1 MAQRGDGKWQF
12 WIDRGGTFTDI
23 VARTPDGRLVTHKLL
38 SENPDRYVDAA
49 LQGVRDLLEIPGDEP
64 LPLHRIA
71 AVKMGTTV
79 ATNALLERKGERTL
93 LLITRGFGDAL
104 RIGYQARPRLFDL
117 DVKLPDLV
125 YQRVAEVA
133 ERVTAEGTVLVPL
146 DEEAARATLEQAHA
160 DGFRA
165 VAIALMHGYRYP
177 GHEVRLGE
185 IAAELGFEQISLS
198 HQVSPLM
205 KLVGRGDTTVVDAYL
220 SPILRRYVNQ
230 VRADLDKTPLYF
242 MQSSGGLA
250 EANHFE
256 GKDAILSGPA
266 GGVVGAVKTAKA
278 AGFDKII
285 GFDMGGT
292 STDVTHYNGAYER
305 RFETEVAGVRM
316 RVPMMYIHTVAAGG
330 GSILHFDGARFRVG
344 PESAGAYPGPACYR
358 NGGPLTVTDCNV
370 LLGRIQPDHFP
381 KVFGPDGNAPL
392 DAGVVREKF
401 TKLAA
406 DISDATGETRT
417 PEEVAEGFLAVA
429 VENMARA
436 IKKISVERGYDV
448 SKYCLVSF
456 GGAGGQHAARV
467 ADRLGMET
475 VLLHPFAG
483 VLSAYGIGLSE
494 VRAIEEQA
502 VEQELDAGMMAELND
517 TVARLTRK
525 AFGTLLEQN
534 LAKSDIHIEAMLR
547 VRYKGTDTALLVHHN
562 KEENIRLAFEAAHRR
577 QFGFADQG
585 RPLIVEAVSVEAVG
599 GGEEAE
605 AVGTPAS
612 AGHAARSEA
621 RMVVNGEWRTVP
633 VIDRGA
639 IRAGEQISG
648 PAIIL
653 ESHGTNIVEPG
664 WRAEVRD
671 GGALV
676 LTRHEARAALS
687 ASTEADPVMLEIFNN
702 LFMSIAE
709 QMGAALE
716 NTAHSVNM
724 KERLDF
730 SCAVFDEQGRLIAN
744 APHMPVHLGSMGL
757 TVQTVIERNAG
768 TIRPGDVY
776 AINDPYNGGTHLP
789 DMTVVSPVFLDG
801 EDAPLFYVA
810 ARGHHADIGGT
821 TPGSMPPGS
830 TTIAE
835 EGVLFD
841 NVTLVRDGVFRE
853 DDIRARLAAG
863 PFPAR
868 NPDQNIADLKAQVAA
883 TELGVKELNRMV
895 RQFGRD
901 VVVAYMEHVRRNAA
915 NAVRRV
921 IDVLSDCQYRLPLD
935 TGGEIAVTI
944 GIDRKKRSATVDF
957 SGTSPQEASN
967 FNAPKAV
974 TTAAVLYVFRCLV
987 ADDIPLNDGCLE
999 PLDIVV
1005 PEGSI
1010 LNPRP
1015 PAAVAAGNVETSQ
1028 AVVNALLLALGVTG
1042 AAQGTMNNVTF
1053 GNERWQYYETLG
1065 GGMGAGEGFDGASG
1079 IQCHMTNSRLTD
1091 PEVLEFRFPV
1101 LVERF
1106 AIREGS
1112 GGEGRWRGGD
1122 GLVRSLR
1129 FREGM
1134 TAGILSNSRTVAPPG
1149 QAGGAPGAR
1158 GHNRIIRADGT
1169 VEDLPYAA
1177 VAELR
1182 SGDILEVETPGGGGY
1197 GDPDPTDQA
1206 KS

>member
-1 MAQRGDGKWQF
+1 MAKSGGGKWQF

-23 VARTPDGRLVTHKLL
+23 VARDPDGRLVTHKLL
-38 SENPDRYVDAA
+38 SENPERYLDAA
-49 LQGVRDLLEIPGDEP
+49 LQGMRDLLGAAPHDP
-64 LPLHRIA
+64 LPHDRIA

-93 LLITRGFGDAL
+93 LLITRGFRDAL

-117 DVKLPDLV
+117 DVRLPDLV
-125 YQRVAEVA
+125 YDRVVEVD
-133 ERVTAEGTVLVPL
+133 ERVTAEGEVLISL
-146 DEEAARATLEQAHA
+146 DEAAAHA
-160 DGFRA
+160 ALVDAKADSFTA
-165 VAIALMHGYRYP
+165 VAIVLMHGYRYP
-177 GHEVRLGE
+177 DHEARLGE
-185 IAAELGFEQISLS
+185 IAAEIGFTQISLS
-198 HQVSPLM
+198 HQASPLM

-220 SPILRRYVNQ
+220 SPILKRYVNQ
-230 VRADLDKTPLYF
+230 VRAELEDTPLYF

-250 EANHFE
+250 EATHFE

-266 GGVVGAVKTAKA
+266 GGVVGAVKTAEA
-278 AGFDKII
+278 AGFRKII

-292 STDVTHYNGAYER
+292 STDVTHYDGAYER

-316 RVPMMYIHTVAAGG
+316 RVPMIYIHTVAAGG
-330 GSILHFDGARFRVG
+330 GSILGFDGARFRVG
-344 PESAGAYPGPACYR
+344 PESAGAWPGPASYR

-381 KVFGPDGNAPL
+381 KVFGPEGDEPL
-392 DAGVVREKF
+392 DADTVREKF
-401 TKLAA
+401 AALAEE
-406 DISDATGETRT
+406 ISKATNEPRT
-417 PEEVAEGFLAVA
+417 PESVAEGFLAVA

-467 ADRLGMET
+467 ADRLGIET

-494 VRAIEEQA
+494 VRSIEEQA
-502 VEQELDAGMMAELND
+502 VEEELGPDMMSDLGD
-517 TVARLTRK
+517 TVSKLTRK
-525 AFGTLLEQN
+525 AFGTLLTQN
-534 LAKSDIHIEAMLR
+534 LAKRDIHIEAMLR
-547 VRYKGTDTALLVHHN
+547 VRYQGTDTALLVPHN
-562 KEENIRLAFEAAHRR
+562 KEENIRLAFDAAHRR
-577 QFGFADQG
+577 QFGFADEG

-599 GGEEAE
+599 GGEKAE
-605 AVGTPAS
+605 TVKTAPDTS
-612 AGHAARSEA
+612 HAARGEA
-621 RMVVNGEWRTVP
+621 RMVVDGEWQTVP
-633 VIDRGA
+633 VIERGA
-639 IRAGEQISG
+639 IGEGEQIDG

-671 GGALV
+671 NGALV
-676 LTRHEARAALS
+676 LTRHEPRADLTSGTAV
-687 ASTEADPVMLEIFNN
+687 DPVMLEIFNN

-730 SCAVFDEQGRLIAN
+730 SCAVFDDKGRLIAN

-768 TIRPGDVY
+768 GLRPGDVY

-789 DMTVVSPVFLDG
+789 DMTVVTPVFLEG

-821 TPGSMPPGS
+821 TPGSMPPDS
-830 TTIAE
+830 KTIDE

-841 NVTLVRDGVFRE
+841 NVRIMRDGAFRE
-853 DDIRARLAAG
+853 DDVRSLLTVG

-868 NPDQNIADLKAQVAA
+868 NPDRNIADLKAQVAA
-883 TELGVKELNRMV
+883 TELGTRELNRMV
-895 RQFGRD
+895 REFGRD
-901 VVVAYMEHVRRNAA
+901 VVTAYMGHVRNNAA
-915 NAVRRV
+915 DAVRRV
-921 IDVLSDCQYRLPLD
+921 IDVLTDGSYRLGLD
-935 TGGEIAVTI
+935 TGGEIAVAI
-944 GIDRKKRSATVDF
+944 SIDKDRRRATVDF
-957 SGTSPQEASN
+957 TGTSPQEPSN
-967 FNAPKAV
+967 FNAPGAV

-999 PLDIVV
+999 PLDIIV
-1005 PEGSI
+1005 PEGTI

-1028 AVVNALLLALGVTG
+1028 AVVNALLLALGATA

-1053 GNERWQYYETLG
+1053 GNDRWQYYETIA
-1065 GGMGAGEGFDGASG
+1065 GGMGAGDGFDGASA

-1091 PEVLEFRFPV
+1091 PEVLESRFPV

-1106 AIREGS
+1106 EVRAES
-1112 GGEGRWRGGD
+1112 GGDGQWRGGD
-1122 GLVRSLR
+1122 GVVRALR

-1134 TAGILSNSRTVAPPG
+1134 TAGVLTNSRIVAPPG
-1149 QAGGAPGAR
+1149 QAGGAPGTV
-1158 GHNRIIRADGT
+1158 GHNRIRRADGT
-1169 VEDLPYAA
+1169 VEELAHAA

-1182 SGDILEVETPGGGGY
+1182 SGDILEVETPGGGGF
-1197 GDPDPTDQA
+1197 GAP
-1206 KS
+1206 